1 MTSAA
6 SVSGGL
12 RWVALAG
19 GALLAVVVPL
29 GLGHVDAAV
38 AIAAVVAV
46 AVCVWRRPA
55 TVVDAVIVVTFITV
69 PASVPDGV
77 RVGGLFV
84 YFHECALLAA
94 VIYAG
99 YRLRSA
105 GTLGRRMLLSPTA
118 IAFVV
123 FVMSLVF
130 AAAHGLMSGLAI
142 RDIQYDVRPAVALAG
157 AVFVAAVIVGIGEVG
172 RYVPALLF
180 TLSVSAF
187 AMLVSSV
194 TGFALAGRQEAAQLY
209 TVTGRLVAGGS
220 DAHRLLT
227 STTPLALA
235 VTLIAVAMLLVGAGR
250 TKAVTAL
257 LIPAV
262 VVDFFSFSRNVFLGL
277 VIMVAVVLVAAA
289 LNGMLTRVV
298 VRISVTVAVLAATLG
313 LAFVGAGAMGAGQWA
328 QSQVSGYSHRVFAGL
343 DESTRTVDSSTQ
355 DRRQENRYLAESVS
369 DREILGNGL
378 GFRYKPPMGVADE
391 FAANEG
397 QLYAHNY
404 YGWLRTKA
412 GLVGLAAF
420 VAVLVT
426 CLLPVMI
433 RRWRDGPSIA
443 VAATTAG
450 LAAIIAVSPM
460 PNDHGGSIVFGC
472 LLGYAIARYA
482 RGQRPTTPQT
492 APPVEIRTGAA

>member
-1 MTSAA
+1 MSSAA
-6 SVSGGL
+6 PALGDL

-19 GALLAVVVPL
+19 GALLAVLVPL
-29 GLGHVDAAV
+29 GTGNVEVAV
-38 AIAAVVAV
+38 AIASVVAV
-46 AVCVWRRPA
+46 AACVWRRPA
-55 TVVDAVIVVTFITV
+55 TVVDAVIVITFITV

-84 YFHECALLAA
+84 YFHECALVAA

-99 YRLRSA
+99 YRLRSV
-105 GTLGRRMLLSPTA
+105 GTLRRRMMVSPAA
-118 IAFVV
+118 IAFAV
-123 FVMSLVF
+123 FVMSLVV
-130 AAAHGLMSGLAI
+130 AAAHGVVSGWAI
-142 RDIQYDVRPAVALAG
+142 RDITYDVRPAVALAG

-180 TLSVSAF
+180 TLSVSAV
-187 AMLVSSV
+187 AMFVSSV
-194 TGFALAGRQEAAQLY
+194 TGFALAGREEAAQLY

-235 VTLIAVAMLLVGAGR
+235 VTLVAVAMLLVGAGR
-250 TKAVTAL
+250 TKLITAL

-277 VIMVAVVLVAAA
+277 AIMFAVVLVAAA

-298 VRISVTVAVLAATLG
+298 VRISVTVAVLVAALG
-313 LAFVGAGAMGAGQWA
+313 LAFVGASTMGAGQWA

-343 DESTRTVDSSTQ
+343 DQSTRTVDSSTQ
-355 DRRQENRYLAESVS
+355 DRRQENRYLAESVG

-378 GFRYKPPMGVADE
+378 GFRYKPPMGAADE

-412 GLVGLAAF
+412 GLLGLVAF
-420 VAVLVT
+420 IGVLAT
-426 CLLPVMI
+426 CLLPVLI

-450 LAAIIAVSPM
+450 LAAVVAVSPM

-482 RGQRPTTPQT
+482 RGQTQKGPQT
-492 APPVEIRTGAA
+492 APVATRTGAAW